1 MAALH
6 RTTFVPADPGLEPSR
21 VGLPYIP
28 TRVPH
33 HVYTAMGDAGS
44 PEALAWVRGAT
55 RGHGVGLVY
64 VDPPWNRAFVG
75 RFQGAAIREATGLR
89 GVVSEAGSTILPG
102 VPDPAPSTVA
112 EAVGRIARTCHAAL
126 TMGDPHGPPGYIVV
140 ESGLSEGGAI
150 LHAFETA
157 GFEFTH
163 PFRARYGGGEGTP
176 QVVMVGRVRPAGQ
189 VSAEATVG
197 LDGDTIAMLT
207 GVTAG
212 FPRYGSAEA
221 TDGGFRGLAM
231 ATGIL
236 DVLTRDPAVCA
247 ALTARPAIMDPC
259 LGLGITY
266 RATQAL
272 GWQHPG
278 TVDAPTYPRPAFLGI
293 ELVPSRYRK
302 TWDMIVTDN
311 REATRKATEHV
322 RRTVAARYHNP
333 EGPCLP

>member
-1 MAALH
+1 MAAPP
-6 RTTFVPADPGLEPSR
+6 RPPFVPTDPGLEPPR
-21 VGLPYIP
+21 VGLPYLPMRIP
-28 TRVPH
+28 HP
-33 HVYTAMGDAGS
+33 VYTAMGDAGA

-55 RGHGVGLVY
+55 RGHGVGLIY
-64 VDPPWNRAFVG
+64 VDPPWNKAFVG
-75 RFQGAAIREATGLR
+75 RFQGAAIRETTGLR
-89 GVVSEAGSTILPG
+89 GVVSEARSTILPG
-102 VPDPAPSTVA
+102 VPDPAPVTVA
-112 EAVGRIARTCHAAL
+112 EAVGRIARTCYAAL

-140 ESGLSEGGAI
+140 ESGLPELRTILGA
-150 LHAFETA
+150 FVDA
-157 GFEFTH
+157 GFEFTY
-163 PFRARYGGGEGTP
+163 PFHAQYGSGAGTP
-176 QVVMVGRVRPAGQ
+176 QVVMVGRVARVPVTRDTG
-189 VSAEATVG
+189 VG
-197 LDGDTIAMLT
+197 LDTDTINTLE
-207 GVTAG
+207 GVTQG

-231 ATGIL
+231 AAGIL

-272 GWQHPG
+272 GWQLPG

-311 REATRKATEHV
+311 REATRKATEEV
-322 RRTVAARYHNP
+322 RRTVAARYLP
-333 EGPCLP
+333 LSGPCLP